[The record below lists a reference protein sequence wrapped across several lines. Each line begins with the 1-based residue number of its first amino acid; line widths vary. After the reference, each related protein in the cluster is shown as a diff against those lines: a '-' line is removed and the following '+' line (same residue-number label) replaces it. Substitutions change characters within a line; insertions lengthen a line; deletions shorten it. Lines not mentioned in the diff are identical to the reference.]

1 MPTKRCPF
9 CNEELPESANFC
21 PACFQ
26 ELGDSSAAFVTEKH
40 IAKGKIFF
48 VAGIV
53 LCLMLILL
61 WHLCRIPDT
70 VSDRSDGVTTKP
82 SPGITATP
90 NTTPTFIFTSSP
102 SLMLQTTVPTRTTAP
117 TILPTKTP
125 EPTLAPTPTV
135 APTPTPTITPTPTSS
150 VNPYTYTVTNNVA
163 TITKYNGTETIVYI
177 PEQLGGYRV
186 TAVGNDAFKNNTYI
200 EEVTIPSPI
209 QSIGKYCFSNC
220 INLKSVSMSNTVIT
234 LGDGAFSNNP
244 YLSKVRLS
252 DNISILPAYCFTHC
266 SKLTEL
272 TLPANLTRMYP
283 QALEYTGI
291 KRLTIPAS
299 VVGVNSMGVMP
310 ELEYIDVA
318 EGNEVLWSDNGV
330 LYSANP
336 SSSIFYLEKYPAQK
350 KDKSYTVFEGT
361 TTVYISSFYGNPYL
375 EQVTLSP
382 ATTRIHRSAFMNCT
396 ALKTI
401 KIYDGVSEI
410 LENAF
415 YGCFN
420 LTLTVTEGSYAHTY
434 AVENDI
440 PYVLE

>member
-1 MPTKRCPF
+1 MSTKHCPF
-9 CNEELPESANFC
+9 CYEELPESATFC
-21 PACFQ
+21 PACFR
-26 ELGDSSAAFVTEKH
+26 ELDKPSVVSDTMDSTAM
-40 IAKGKIFF
+40 GKILLI
-48 VAGIV
+48 AGIV
-53 LCLMLILL
+53 LCFFIIIILL
-61 WHLCRIPDT
+61 GCLFMLPEGPKKNREPILEA
-70 VSDRSDGVTTKP
+70 
-82 SPGITATP
+82 SPNGSATIA
-90 NTTPTFIFTSSP
+90 TTPTFIPTDSP
-102 SLMLQTTVPTRTTAP
+102 SPTFQTAVSTRTTAP
-117 TILPTKTP
+117 TMVPTKTP
-125 EPTLAPTPTV
+125 EPTPTPTL
-135 APTPTPTITPTPTSS
+135 TPTPTITPTPTSN
-150 VNPYTYTVTNNVA
+150 VNLYTYTVTNNTA
-163 TITKYNGTETIVYI
+163 TITKYNGTETTVYI

-186 TAVGNDAFKNNTYI
+186 TAVGDDAFKNNTYI

-209 QSIGKYCFSNC
+209 QTIGSYCFSNC
-220 INLKSVSMSNTVIT
+220 VNLEKVSMSDTVKT
-234 LGDGAFSNNP
+234 LGEGTFSNNP

-252 DNISILPAYCFTHC
+252 NNISILPAYCFIHC

-272 TLPANLTRMYP
+272 TLPVNLMRMFP

-299 VVGVNSMGVMP
+299 VVGINSMGVMP

-318 EGNEVLWSDNGV
+318 EGNEYFWSDDGV
-330 LYSANP
+330 LYSTADE
-336 SSSIFYLEKYPAQK
+336 SFSRCYLEKYPAQK

-361 TTVYISSFYGNPYL
+361 TIVYISSFYGNPYL
-375 EQVTLSP
+375 EQVFLSP